1 MFYESN
7 LYEFTK
13 VFSENFEVILS
24 ELKAIVNLPLDS
36 LDKQTWAG
44 ERPSY
49 LETTGDENLAW
60 KTYVFKFF
68 CIEHLPNL
76 RSCPM
81 IASLLKRFPEVV
93 TAEFSMLAPNSHI
106 LPHRGYTDKL
116 LRSHLGLV
124 IPDGDLGIKVGAE
137 TRSWSQNKWLVFDDS
152 MVHEAWNK
160 SNYNRIV
167 LMIDFEP
174 NLNADNGRSIALDI
188 LKKTNDKHM
197 MDIAPN
203 ETWVEWFQKGC
214 FPKVS

>member
-13 VFSENFEVILS
+13 VFSKNFELILT
-24 ELKAIVNLPLDS
+24 ELNAIVNLPLDS

-76 RSCPM
+76 SSCPQ
-81 IASLLKRFPEVV
+81 IASLLKKFPEIV

-152 MVHEAWNK
+152 LVHEAWNK

-167 LMIDFEP
+167 FMIDFEP
-174 NLNADNGRSIALDI
+174 NINVANARKVASEI
-188 LKKTNDKHM
+188 LKNTNDKHM

-203 ETWVEWFQKGC
+203 ETWMEWFEKGS
-214 FPKVS
+214 FPLIR